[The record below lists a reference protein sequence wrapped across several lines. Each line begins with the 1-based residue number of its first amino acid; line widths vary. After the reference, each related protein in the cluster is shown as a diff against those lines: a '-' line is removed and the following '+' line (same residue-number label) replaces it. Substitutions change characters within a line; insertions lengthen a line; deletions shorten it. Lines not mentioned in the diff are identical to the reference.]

1 MTFDEVIMAKALL
14 LAKRAA
20 LNGEVPVGAVI
31 VQTVDYIKDKGRL
44 NQKDISKRI
53 ISCGINRREETNNSL
68 KHAEIEAINKACKR
82 LKRWRLFDCDIYVTL
97 EPCPMCAGAIINSRI
112 NRVIFGANDY
122 KSGACGSVINL
133 FEQEFNHKPYVY
145 SGIYEEECKSELR
158 NFFEKLRKN
167 R

>member
-14 LAKRAA
+14 LARKAA
-20 LNGEVPVGAVI
+20 LNEEVPVGAVI
-31 VQTVDYIKDKGRL
+31 VQTVDYIKDRGRL
-44 NQKDISKRI
+44 NQLETSKRI
-53 ISCGINRREETNNSL
+53 ISCGVNRREGTNNAL
-68 KHAEIEAINKACKR
+68 MHAEIEAIEKACKR

-133 FEQEFNHKPYVY
+133 FEQGFNHKPYVY
-145 SGIYEEECKSELR
+145 SGIYEKECKDELIS
-158 NFFEKLRKN
+158 FFEKLRKN